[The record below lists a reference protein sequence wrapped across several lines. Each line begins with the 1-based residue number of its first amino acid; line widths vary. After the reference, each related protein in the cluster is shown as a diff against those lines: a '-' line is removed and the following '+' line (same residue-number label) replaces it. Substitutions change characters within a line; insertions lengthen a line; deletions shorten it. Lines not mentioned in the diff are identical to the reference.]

1 MENMPDFDS
10 MTPEEMMAWME
21 ALAKRQGAT
30 EGLTTSADM
39 DVPEIDPSSVEIDE
53 PGYIPYGMDPEV
65 WAQKKAVED
74 EARAARIAAMRSET
88 KGAPEPQA
96 EHEPELE
103 PESDATNPLQF
114 LAELSGV
121 SEADEFELPDAIG
134 EDAVETAP
142 EADDILASLSGIS
155 DAGQIAED
163 WMPDLE
169 AAPDLGALDSLD
181 FGSLEGLDDF
191 EPAAADDQL
200 EWLESLVSEPEVDEP
215 EALKE
220 DLEFGIEGQADA
232 FEEMDE
238 EMLLEDSDIL
248 EDSAVSAVLNDSMDW
263 LSDFADTQ
271 SMERLAEQAA
281 ASKEVLDASDD
292 LDAFFDRIG
301 DDDLGVREDDEPSD
315 VDVAA
320 GIAVRSALP
329 TIEVPGLGDVSDALE
344 TGADVPP
351 EDVEAWMGSL
361 LDQGIQREDV
371 VDEDE
376 EAAEALDDEAVLVQE
391 DLPSWL
397 VEQVGPPPTDAE
409 LAETGDLPD
418 WLTAPVSDEQS
429 AEFEEMFNQMSAQP
443 AAEEAPELDFSDIE
457 VVPLDTG
464 AIRVQMDDPWVE
476 AFELEREERL
486 TDTGRLAAW
495 YDSAA
500 HEVEA
505 ARAATEPVSSAEVD
519 EPESVEMPAVQLE
532 TADLPVED
540 ELPPGEPQSI
550 PSWMEHE
557 STIDEGAA
565 MSTAMPTPVN
575 LEDELPDW
583 LKQAQLESDE
593 VGTVPSWLSE
603 SLSTEEYKILN
614 PEPSAD
620 AAPAEPSPIIAPAPS
635 TAAPRRSEPTRPAAE
650 RLAAIPLSEAANV
663 INQARASLKLGD
675 VNAMLDSYDRLIRS
689 EVALEE
695 VEIDVERVTRDPV
708 HKTNP
713 AVLRVYGDVLLRR
726 GKLQQALDTYRAA
739 LNLL

>member
-74 EARAARIAAMRSET
+74 EARAARIAAMRSE
-88 KGAPEPQA
+88 KDHAREPLA
-96 EHEPELE
+96 EHEAEPEPE

-134 EDAVETAP
+134 EDAVDAELD
-142 EADDILASLSGIS
+142 ADDILASLSSMS
-155 DAGQIAED
+155 DAGQPAED

-169 AAPDLGALDSLD
+169 AAPDLSALDSLD
-181 FGSLEGLDDF
+181 FGSLQGLDDF

-200 EWLESLVSEPEVDEP
+200 EWLESLVSEPDVDEP
-215 EALKE
+215 EALQE
-220 DLEFGIEGQADA
+220 DLEFGIDVEAET

-301 DDDLGVREDDEPSD
+301 DNDLGVREDDEPSD
-315 VDVAA
+315 IDVDA

-329 TIEVPGLGDVSDALE
+329 TVEVPGLGDVSDALE

-361 LDQGIQREDV
+361 LDQGIQRDDV
-371 VDEDE
+371 VDEEEEQAELLEDE
-376 EAAEALDDEAVLVQE
+376 GVLVQE
-391 DLPSWL
+391 ELPSWL

-443 AAEEAPELDFSDIE
+443 PAEEAPELDFSDIE

-505 ARAATEPVSSAEVD
+505 ARAATEPVTA
-519 EPESVEMPAVQLE
+519 EPESVEMPSVQLE

-575 LEDELPDW
+575 LEEELPDW

-593 VGTVPSWLSE
+593 VGAVPSWLTE

-635 TAAPRRSEPTRPAAE
+635 TAAPRRSEPSRPAAE

-695 VEIDVERVTRDPV
+695 VEVDVERVTRDPV

>member
-39 DVPEIDPSSVEIDE
+39 DVPEIDPNSVEIDE

-74 EARAARIAAMRSET
+74 EARAARIAAMRSE
-88 KGAPEPQA
+88 KGKTPEPQA
-96 EHEPELE
+96 EHEADLQ
-103 PESDATNPLQF
+103 PESGATNPLQF
-114 LAELSGV
+114 LADLSGV
-121 SEADEFELPDAIG
+121 SDADEFELPAAISG
-134 EDAVETAP
+134 DAVDAEL
-142 EADDILASLSGIS
+142 EADDFLASLGSLS
-155 DAGQIAED
+155 DEGQAAGD
-163 WMPDLE
+163 WMPSLD
-169 AAPDLGALDSLD
+169 AAPDLGALESLD
-181 FGSLEGLDDF
+181 FGSLEGLGDL
-191 EPAAADDQL
+191 EPAAAADDQL
-200 EWLESLVSEPEVDEP
+200 EWLESLVSVPDIDEP

-220 DLEFGIEGQADA
+220 DLEFGIGVNADA
-232 FEEMDE
+232 IGEMDE

-301 DDDLGVREDDEPSD
+301 DDDLGVRDDDEPSD
-315 VDVAA
+315 VDHEA
-320 GIAVRSALP
+320 GIAVRSGLP
-329 TIEVPGLGDVSDALE
+329 TIEVPGLGEVSDALD
-344 TGADVPP
+344 TGADVPA
-351 EDVEAWMGSL
+351 EDVEAWMGAL
-361 LDQGIQREDV
+361 LDQGIRRDDV
-371 VDEDE
+371 SDEDE
-376 EAAEALDDEAVLVQE
+376 EAVGALDEDGVLVQNE
-391 DLPSWL
+391 LPSWL
-397 VEQVGPPPTDAE
+397 IEQVGLPPTDAE

-418 WLTAPVSDEQS
+418 WLTAPVSEEQS
-429 AEFEEMFNQMSAQP
+429 AEFEEMFNQMQANP
-443 AAEEAPELDFSDIE
+443 PAEEAPELDFSDIE

-486 TDTGRLAAW
+486 TETGRLAAW

-505 ARAATEPVSSAEVD
+505 ARAATEPVLSAESA
-519 EPESVEMPAVQLE
+519 SVETPAVQLE
-532 TADLPVED
+532 TADLPIED

-557 STIDEGAA
+557 TTIDEGAA
-565 MSTAMPTPVN
+565 MSTATPTPVN
-575 LEDELPDW
+575 IEDELPDW

-593 VGTVPSWLSE
+593 VGAVPSWLSE

-614 PEPSAD
+614 PEPTAD
-620 AAPAEPSPIIAPAPS
+620 AAPAEPSPIIAPVPAPS
-635 TAAPRRSEPTRPAAE
+635 PIVPRRVEPSRPAAE

-675 VNAMLDSYDRLIRS
+675 VNAMLDAYERLIRS

-695 VEIDVERVTRDPV
+695 VEVDVERITRDPV
-708 HKTNP
+708 HKSNP